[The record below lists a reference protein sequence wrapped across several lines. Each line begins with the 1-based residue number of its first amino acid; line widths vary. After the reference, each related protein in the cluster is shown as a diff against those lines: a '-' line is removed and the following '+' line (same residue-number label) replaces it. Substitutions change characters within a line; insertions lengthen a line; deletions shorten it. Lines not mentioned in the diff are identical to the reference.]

1 MDFQQLRNKIRL
13 NYVFAGKLYAVK
25 ISKRNSTSEQAGMRD
40 DEIQI
45 LVKFGQHPN
54 IITVKVWNEPISIAD
69 FNDFQDIFIEK
80 SGQDILVYLV
90 TELMM
95 GGEMFEKIQKQKV
108 FSERE
113 ASSVMKTITQTGVT
127 HLLWLKLNCFSVAYL
142 HKNNVAH
149 RDLKPSN
156 ILYAD
161 ESGKFVEFFL
171 PTLSLSLNEF

>member
-1 MDFQQLRNKIRL
+1 MNHSALRI
-13 NYVFAGKLYAVK
+13 
-25 ISKRNSTSEQAGMRD
+25 
-40 DEIQI
+40 
-45 LVKFGQHPN
+45 
-54 IITVKVWNEPISIAD
+54 

-127 HLLWLKLNCFSVAYL
+127 HLL
-142 HKNNVAH
+142 
-149 RDLKPSN
+149 
-156 ILYAD
+156 
-161 ESGKFVEFFL
+161 
-171 PTLSLSLNEF
+171 